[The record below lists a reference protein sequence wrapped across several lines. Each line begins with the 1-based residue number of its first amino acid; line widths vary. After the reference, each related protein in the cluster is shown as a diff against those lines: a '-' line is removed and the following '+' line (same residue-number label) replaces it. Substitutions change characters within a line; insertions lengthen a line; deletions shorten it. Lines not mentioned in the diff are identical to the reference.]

1 MTADE
6 LIAQGYRDVCGTD
19 EVGAPLPKLV
29 EVNGRSVLLCRDDG
43 RYYAVDA
50 ICPHENKEMKFGVVF
65 GGEIT
70 CPHHQYRFKLDSG
83 KSNRRCAPLEV
94 FEVEVLDDRIWVRV
108 RGS

>member
-6 LIAQGYRDVCGTD
+6 LQSDGYQDVCGVD

-29 EVNGRSVLLCRDDG
+29 ELDGRKVLICRDDG
-43 RYYAVDA
+43 AYHAVDA
-50 ICPHENKEMKFGVVF
+50 ICPHENQLMKFGVVF

-83 KSNRRCAPLEV
+83 KCNRRCAPLEV
-94 FEVEVLDDRIWVRV
+94 FDVEVLDERIWVRV
-108 RGS
+108 RSS